1 MSAVPSRVQ
10 VMAYLHFLLFCI
22 TVQND
27 YYVTVCHLITIIKIF
42 TARKQ
47 CILTTA
53 NEVWVNKMH
62 PVGFEP
68 TTNALKGHCS
78 TNWATDAGE
87 RDIAL
92 CTGDWPRY
100 RTCTWLHSLLYTV
113 QPLWL
118 YLWRTGIS
126 APGSLADIRYTTLT
140 TFPRLWLNS
149 SNRIRTCIGALQR
162 FALPLSYGRTAYYVQ
177 RWTLYR
183 QIYMPPLSQAKDF
196 CSVPWSSI
204 ITKGFHPLPIGP
216 YLIFTDSRLCNG

>member
-1 MSAVPSRVQ
+1 MVVHILLVINAPDETWTRMIFLSRDFKSLMSAVPSRVQ

-100 RTCTWLHSLLYTV
+100 RTCTWLH
-113 QPLWL
+113 
-118 YLWRTGIS
+118 LWRTGIS
-126 APGSLADIRYTTLT
+126 APGSLVDIRYATSV
-140 TFPRLWLNS
+140 TFS
-149 SNRIRTCIGALQR
+149 
-162 FALPLSYGRTAYYVQ
+162 
-177 RWTLYR
+177 
-183 QIYMPPLSQAKDF
+183 
-196 CSVPWSSI
+196 
-204 ITKGFHPLPIGP
+204 
-216 YLIFTDSRLCNG
+216 

>member
-1 MSAVPSRVQ
+1 MVVHILLVINAPDETWTRMIFLSRDFKSLMSAVPSRVQ

-92 CTGDWPRY
+92 CTGDWPPLQD
-100 RTCTWLHSLLYTV
+100 LHLTALSLIYC
-113 QPLWL
+113 
-118 YLWRTGIS
+118 
-126 APGSLADIRYTTLT
+126 T
-140 TFPRLWLNS
+140 TFIIVLMTDWY
-149 SNRIRTCIGALQR
+149 IGA
-162 FALPLSYGRTAYYVQ
+162 
-177 RWTLYR
+177 R
-183 QIYMPPLSQAKDF
+183 QP
-196 CSVPWSSI
+196 CW
-204 ITKGFHPLPIGP
+204 HPLHNVNHI
-216 YLIFTDSRLCNG
+216 S